1 MLSKRSGRV
10 FETDNYV
17 VLSFADNI
25 PSAHSSL
32 TFVVR
37 KES

>member
-17 VLSFADNI
+17 VPSSVGSI
-25 PSAHSSL
+25 PSAHSLL

-37 KES
+37 EES